1 MIMKK
6 KMAMEVEFYSRA
18 SGDRVD
24 VRIFADGECVMKN
37 CYLYGFNA
45 SYNRFYADLSVRERE
60 LALAND
66 WDRIPEVQPFIG
78 DILRDLAET
87 YFVESENIS
96 YSGRFELLQ
105 RDMTEKEVQDRVD
118 SLIEEI

>member
-1 MIMKK
+1 MKK
-6 KMAMEVEFYSRA
+6 MTMEVGFYSRA

-37 CYLYGFNA
+37 AYLYGFNV

-118 SLIEEI
+118 ALIEEI